1 MIEKD
6 KLLDLYL
13 KEVSKLKVLTPE
25 ESNAIFREI
34 AKIDKK
40 INYYKNKYKFK
51 NEADIK
57 SKRIPEKIKEELENL
72 IIEKNKLK
80 EDLIKGNLRLV
91 VKIVFSFCS
100 KSNLKVDLID
110 LINEGN
116 IGLIKGIEK
125 FDYKA
130 GKKLSTYVRFWIE
143 EYIRQGI
150 NNQAYIIKIPAYILR
165 IIKRYKNIS
174 ENLME
179 NLEVFGARKFSNL
192 ELDIDNI
199 IEVLQ
204 YIKEP
209 ISLESSIDGK
219 YELKE
224 YIEDLNSMT
233 PFEIVYYITLMEKL
247 NDLIKKLKL
256 NEQIVIKMKFGIDSG
271 KEYTF
276 KDIARHLG
284 ISCERVRQILNSALA
299 HLKSEM
305 IKNELI

>member
-1 MIEKD
+1 
-6 KLLDLYL
+6 
-13 KEVSKLKVLTPE
+13 
-25 ESNAIFREI
+25 
-34 AKIDKK
+34 
-40 INYYKNKYKFK
+40 
-51 NEADIK
+51 
-57 SKRIPEKIKEELENL
+57 
-72 IIEKNKLK
+72 
-80 EDLIKGNLRLV
+80 
-91 VKIVFSFCS
+91 
-100 KSNLKVDLID
+100 
-110 LINEGN
+110 
-116 IGLIKGIEK
+116 
-125 FDYKA
+125 
-130 GKKLSTYVRFWIE
+130 
-143 EYIRQGI
+143 
-150 NNQAYIIKIPAYILR
+150 
-165 IIKRYKNIS
+165 
-174 ENLME
+174 ME

-224 YIEDLNSMT
+224 YIEDVNSMT

-276 KDIARHLG
+276 KEIARHLG